1 MNFENSKIS
10 DLHRLLLNL
19 SYKIIL
25 KRSDK
30 YVLLSNFSIYYKQ
43 TNIKKSHK
51 NNNIKISALKT

>member
-30 YVLLSNFSIYYKQ
+30 YVLLSNLSIYYKQ

-51 NNNIKISALKT
+51 KNNIKISALK

>member
-30 YVLLSNFSIYYKQ
+30 YVLLSNFSIKQ

>member
-30 YVLLSNFSIYYKQ
+30 YVLLSNLSIYYKQ

-51 NNNIKISALKT
+51 NNNIKISVLK